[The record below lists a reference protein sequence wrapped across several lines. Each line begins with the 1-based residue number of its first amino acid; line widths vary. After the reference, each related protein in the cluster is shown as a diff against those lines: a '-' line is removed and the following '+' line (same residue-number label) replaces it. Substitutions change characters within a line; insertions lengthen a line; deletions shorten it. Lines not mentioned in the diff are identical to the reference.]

1 MVLFIVATMMFT
13 MMVTLSGSPP
23 KSAMW
28 SWIHSSANNCRLGS
42 DLLDFLSNSLEKR
55 FCQRDLIKKTSIAR
69 DLIVREAHETKWT
82 NPADVIVLIISHW
95 SGLC

>member
-1 MVLFIVATMMFT
+1 MMFT

-42 DLLDFLSNSLEKR
+42 DLLSNSLEKR
-55 FCQRDLIKKTSIAR
+55 FCQQRDLIKKTSIAR
-69 DLIVREAHETKWT
+69 DLIVWEAHETKWT
-82 NPADVIVLIISHW
+82 NPVDVIVLIIAHW